1 MDDLPINKMNNI
13 ESIKSLMKI
22 ELMKNKIL
30 QELIKIKKEEINM
43 NKYNLSELSII
54 LKKQKNKINTTIIK
68 EELNKANINILKNN
82 QSLKKQIEFY
92 QNEYNDTSNLLE
104 KNTEQLKYIKI
115 TADEQFFIL
124 ENKLKE
130 KNCLIKVIKN
140 IILQLTMGFTK
151 FELIQEIDNDYYK
164 KEEGFGKKTE
174 IILNEDRELWNQF
187 FLFNLMKQNRIIN
200 KNKKLNKEINILSE
214 FIQKCKNK
222 KLKDNDI
229 NLYDSNDMIAQTNIS
244 TDDSISNDSLL
255 LDTDEQFDIEFSRKD
270 IFSEQKNIKLQN
282 NNNNK
287 NNNIKIP
294 PLDLRL
300 INFNNQNDL
309 SYKEKSLSRN
319 LMFELSDDKLQDEK
333 TIEENI
339 EKVKRLIKY
348 FKKKNKILER
358 KIKKYENKISK
369 FSLILS
375 SKC

>member
-255 LDTDEQFDIEFSRKD
+255 LDTDEQFDIEFSLKD
-270 IFSEQKNIKLQN
+270 IFSEQKNIKLQ

-333 TIEENI
+333 TIEDNI

>member
-68 EELNKANINILKNN
+68 EEINKANINILKNN

-92 QNEYNDTSNLLE
+92 QNEYNGISNLLE

-130 KNCLIKVIKN
+130 KNSLIKVIKN

-164 KEEGFGKKTE
+164 KEEGFDKKTE
-174 IILNEDRELWNQF
+174 TILKDDRELWNQF

-200 KNKKLNKEINILSE
+200 KNKKLNKEIIILSE
-214 FIQKCKNK
+214 FISQYKNK
-222 KLKDNDI
+222 KLKDNDN
-229 NLYDSNDMIAQTNIS
+229 NLYDSNDMIVQTNIS

-255 LDTDEQFDIEFSRKD
+255 LDTDEQFDIEFTRKD

-282 NNNNK
+282 DNNK
-287 NNNIKIP
+287 NNIITIP

-309 SYKEKSLSRN
+309 
-319 LMFELSDDKLQDEK
+319 
-333 TIEENI
+333 
-339 EKVKRLIKY
+339 
-348 FKKKNKILER
+348 
-358 KIKKYENKISK
+358 
-369 FSLILS
+369 
-375 SKC
+375 

>member
-92 QNEYNDTSNLLE
+92 QNEYNDISNLLE

-255 LDTDEQFDIEFSRKD
+255 LDTDEQFDIEFSLKD

-319 LMFELSDDKLQDEK
+319 LMFELSDDKIQDEK

>member
-13 ESIKSLMKI
+13 KSIKSLMKI

-164 KEEGFGKKTE
+164 KEEGFDKKTE
-174 IILNEDRELWNQF
+174 TILKDDRELWNQF

-200 KNKKLNKEINILSE
+200 QNKKLNKEINILSE
-214 FIQKCKNK
+214 FISQYKNK
-222 KLKDNDI
+222 KLTENDN
-229 NLYDSNDMIAQTNIS
+229 NLYDSNDMIVQTNIS

-255 LDTDEQFDIEFSRKD
+255 LDTDEQFDIEFTRKD
-270 IFSEQKNIKLQN
+270 IFSEQKNIKIKN
-282 NNNNK
+282 DNNK
-287 NNNIKIP
+287 NNNISIP